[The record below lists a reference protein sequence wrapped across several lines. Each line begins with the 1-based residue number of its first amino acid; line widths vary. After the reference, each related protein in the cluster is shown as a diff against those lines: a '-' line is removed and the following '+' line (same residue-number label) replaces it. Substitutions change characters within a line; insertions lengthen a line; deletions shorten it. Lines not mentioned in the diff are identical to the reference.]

1 MSSKF
6 EDEQK
11 RRDPVEMKQM
21 DIKDVNGEEFGCKE
35 QKRLSNVKAGPS
47 KLMLKLV
54 ELLAEKIEENSDD
67 YLDERGI
74 VSFLALIAKHADM
87 ENKIR
92 IGETGVIKVFNF
104 RVGLVVL

>member
-1 MSSKF
+1 
-6 EDEQK
+6 
-11 RRDPVEMKQM
+11 
-21 DIKDVNGEEFGCKE
+21 
-35 QKRLSNVKAGPS
+35 
-47 KLMLKLV
+47 MLKLV

-74 VSFLALIAKHADM
+74 VSFLALIAKHADV